1 MSFAKFL
8 YVIEKG
14 LFLPKA
20 SLFEDKWEALLP
32 YCNSSGIPI
41 SSDSFVELNRHLDWI
56 YVSCWTKEPLE
67 SYAMWK
73 IYGKENFSVAIVTT
87 TDKLGSA
94 YLNEYSGTEAH
105 LGEVKYRRP
114 GKGDN
119 STVVKCITSSS
130 KKECIQ
136 GKNSMP
142 FLYHKHKT
150 YEFENEIRLVALHAE
165 PILDSA
171 NQQKGLILPVASI
184 PDFAEKIIIS
194 PMTSNLFLEA
204 VQNATNKTS
213 WKVTVEASSLNVPN
227 LP

>member
-1 MSFAKFL
+1 MSFTKFL

-20 SLFEDKWEALLP
+20 SMFEDKWEALLP

-41 SSDSFVELNRHLDWI
+41 SSDSFVELKSHLDWI

-67 SYAMWK
+67 SYVMWK
-73 IYGKENFSVAIVTT
+73 IYGKENLSVAIVTT

-94 YLNEYSGTEAH
+94 YLNEYSGTEAN
-105 LGEVKYRRP
+105 LDEVKYRWP

-136 GKNSMP
+136 GINSMP

-150 YEFENEIRLVALHAE
+150 YGYEKEIRLVALDAK
-165 PILDSA
+165 PMFDSV
-171 NQQKGLILPVASI
+171 NPQKGLILPIASI
-184 PDFAEKIIIS
+184 PDFVERIITS
-194 PMTSNLFLEA
+194 PMTSNLFLEI
-204 VQNATNKTS
+204 VQNVINKTK
-213 WKVTVEASSLNVPN
+213 WNVTVEKSSLNVHY